1 MLDDNP
7 ARTGK
12 AQPAARA
19 GHAGLAVARLGIA
32 DTIHRDGFRLRS
44 AAFDDGDELDPSFT
58 AEEEDAVAPPLE
70 WSAPPAG
77 AQELALVVE
86 DPDAPSAEPF
96 CHWLV
101 WGLAPQKGQLL
112 EGETPPRVGKNAHG
126 NSEWLLPA
134 PPAGDEPHDYVFQL
148 FALDRPLA
156 LMPGA
161 TRGDLFEAM
170 EGHVIAAAVLTG
182 TYARSEGE
190 LNWDEGDGE

>member
-156 LMPGA
+156 LLPGA
-161 TRGDLFEAM
+161 TRTDLVEAM
-170 EGHVIAAAVLTG
+170 GGHVLATAVLTG
-182 TYARSEGE
+182 TFARSEDDE
-190 LNWDEGDGE
+190 WDEGDGE